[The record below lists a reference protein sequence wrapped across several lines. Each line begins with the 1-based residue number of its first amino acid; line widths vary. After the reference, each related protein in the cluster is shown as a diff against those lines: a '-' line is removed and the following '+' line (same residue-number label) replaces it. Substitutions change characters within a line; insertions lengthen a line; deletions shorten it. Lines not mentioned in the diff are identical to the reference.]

1 MPPSEAMPKKKIR
14 PIATEALGV
23 LAIDAT
29 TIPSAYMAANVATST
44 SLTGDPGVTA
54 SQRRILALR

>member
-1 MPPSEAMPKKKIR
+1 MPKKKIR